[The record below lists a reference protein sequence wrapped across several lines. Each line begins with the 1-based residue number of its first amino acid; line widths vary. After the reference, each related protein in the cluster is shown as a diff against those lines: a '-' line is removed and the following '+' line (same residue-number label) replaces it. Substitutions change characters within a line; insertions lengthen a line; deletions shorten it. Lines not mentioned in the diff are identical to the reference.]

1 MRIFSFL
8 ISKRKIV
15 IQVEETIGGD
25 GWDGDYSMMQWL
37 YMMTKE
43 DMNGQNLIAGEQIKN
58 DANSEKEILDA
69 YDRWDWGDFR
79 WLVLCVCVCFLIIL
93 FVV

>member
-1 MRIFSFL
+1 
-8 ISKRKIV
+8 
-15 IQVEETIGGD
+15 
-25 GWDGDYSMMQWL
+25 MMQGL

-69 YDRWDWGDFR
+69 YDR
-79 WLVLCVCVCFLIIL
+79 
-93 FVV
+93 

>member
-8 ISKRKIV
+8 MSQRKIV
-15 IQVEETIGGD
+15 IQVEETIGGV

-37 YMMTKE
+37 YVRTEE
-43 DMNGQNLIAGEQIKN
+43 DMNGQNLIASEQIKN

-69 YDRWDWGDFR
+69 HDRWDWGDFG
-79 WLVLCVCVCFLIIL
+79 WFLLLLLL
-93 FVV
+93 FF